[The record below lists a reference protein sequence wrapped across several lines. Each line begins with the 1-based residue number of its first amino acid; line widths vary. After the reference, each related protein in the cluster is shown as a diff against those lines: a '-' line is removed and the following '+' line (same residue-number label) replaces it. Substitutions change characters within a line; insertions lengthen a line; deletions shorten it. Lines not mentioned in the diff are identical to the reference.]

1 MDPEDFGKVRG
12 TAVALAMR
20 LKSSI
25 DFFYGIPFLE
35 MLEIMGEVVRLG
47 KKKQ

>member
-1 MDPEDFGKVRG
+1 MRG
-12 TAVALAMR
+12 MVVALAMR

-25 DFFYGIPFLE
+25 DFFYDIHFLE

-47 KKKQ
+47 KKK